1 MSLRVKCRICHGDTR
16 VVFSQVVL
24 RKYECQYLF
33 CDRCGFLQTEE
44 PYWLDE
50 AYTSAIA
57 DADTGL
63 VQRNLIL
70 SRKLSVMLAGFFDRN
85 GRYLD
90 IAGGYGMLTRLMRD
104 KGFDF
109 YWSDKYCKNLL
120 APGFE
125 AELTDGPYTALT
137 AFEVLEH
144 VHDPVEFV
152 RTSLVASKSQSIF
165 FSTQLF
171 DGEPPAP
178 GAWWYY
184 IPESGQHISFYQRQ
198 TLHAIAARLGLR
210 CYSKGNFH
218 LLTQQRIPQA
228 LFALLASFPV
238 TSLMNA
244 ILKPFMQSKT
254 DADHDAKR
262 AIS

>member
-1 MSLRVKCRICHGDTR
+1 MTCRICHSETR
-16 VVFSQVVL
+16 VVFTQVVL
-24 RKYECQYLF
+24 NKYECQYFF
-33 CDRCGFLQTEE
+33 CDGCGFLQTEE
-44 PYWLDE
+44 PYWLGE
-50 AYTSAIA
+50 AYASAIA

-70 SRKLSVMLAGFFDRN
+70 SKKLSVLLVAFFNRN

-120 APGFE
+120 APGFD
-125 AELTDGPYTALT
+125 ADLTDGPYTALT

-152 RTSLVASKSQSIF
+152 RASLATSQSKSIF

-171 DGEPPAP
+171 QGEPPLP
-178 GAWWYY
+178 GTWWYY
-184 IPESGQHISFYQRQ
+184 VPETGQHISFYQRR
-198 TLHAIAARLGLR
+198 TLHALGTRLGLH
-210 CYSKGNFH
+210 CYSKGNLH
-218 LLTQQRIPQA
+218 LLTQKTIPTS
-228 LFALLASFPV
+228 LYMLMTSFPV
-238 TSLMNA
+238 ASLVEDM
-244 ILKPFMQSKT
+244 LKLFMRSKT
-254 DADHDAKR
+254 NADHEAMR
-262 AIS
+262 ASSK

>member
-1 MSLRVKCRICHGDTR
+1 MICPVCRSETR
-16 VVFSQVVL
+16 IVFTQVVL
-24 RKYECQYLF
+24 RKYECQYFF
-33 CDRCGFLQTEE
+33 CDGCGFLQTEE
-44 PYWLDE
+44 PYWLGE

-70 SRKLSVMLAGFFDRN
+70 SRKLSVLLAVFFDRN

-125 AELTDGPYTALT
+125 ADLTSGPYTALT
-137 AFEVLEH
+137 AFEVFEH

-152 RTSLVASKSQSIF
+152 DSLLVASKSRSIF

-171 DGEPPAP
+171 DGEPPLP
-178 GAWWYY
+178 GTWWYY
-184 IPESGQHISFYQRQ
+184 VPETGQHISFYQRR
-198 TLHAIAARLGLR
+198 TLDAIAARLGLH
-210 CYSKGNFH
+210 CYSKGDFH
-218 LLTQQRIPQA
+218 LLTRQSIPQA
-228 LFALLASFPV
+228 LYALLASLPV
-238 TSLMNA
+238 SSLMQVM
-244 ILKPFMQSKT
+244 LKIVMRSKT
-254 DADHDAKR
+254 KADHDAAR
-262 AIS
+262 AIE